1 MARGW
6 LIWGKVAEAT
16 EGRIGVEVCSVPTH
30 EGMDR
35 CLQAGNIPV
44 VKFFLPSG
52 APHWGVVVG
61 KSGQDYLV
69 LLRKIYA
76 ANPGMPHRSEFE
88 QLDGRYRAIEK
99 LSLTEG
105 DADAEACAAAQGFLE
120 GVEDQVAR
128 LYWLA
133 RLEQLDREY

>member
-52 APHWGVVVG
+52 APHWGAVVG

-69 LLRKIYA
+69 KDPLVA
-76 ANPGMPHRSEFE
+76 AKNVV
-88 QLDGRYRAIEK
+88 K
-99 LSLTEG
+99 LSERTKTIVSLRYV
-105 DADAEACAAAQGFLE
+105 QK
-120 GVEDQVAR
+120 R
-128 LYWLA
+128 
-133 RLEQLDREY
+133 

>member
-1 MARGW
+1 MAASDLGYAISPKELNTRLVRAGGYMARGW

-52 APHWGVVVG
+52 APHWGAVVG

-69 LLRKIYA
+69 KDPLVA
-76 ANPGMPHRSEFE
+76 AKNVV
-88 QLDGRYRAIEK
+88 K
-99 LSLTEG
+99 LSERTKTIVSLRYV
-105 DADAEACAAAQGFLE
+105 QK
-120 GVEDQVAR
+120 R
-128 LYWLA
+128 
-133 RLEQLDREY
+133 